1 MRFHLRI
8 DESYILVCRDLD
20 KIKTYITD
28 NYQNTNIKIFAPDDF
43 LLENAKEVVREAYIA
58 ESEQKI
64 IVMISKSFN
73 LIAQN
78 SLLKILEE
86 PPRNITFIMCAPS
99 RMIFLPTVRSR
110 LTIKV
115 LEADV
120 KLQKSGLDF
129 KRMGIG
135 EIYSFIKDKRYME
148 KNELKSLIQGIMEE
162 ICEQDIKLN
171 AHELSFFEKILHL
184 AELNSSS
191 SNLLSC
197 ALLAIYHRKNR

>member
-1 MRFHLRI
+1 MRV

-20 KIKTYITD
+20 KIRAYITD
-28 NYQNTNIKIFAPDDF
+28 NYQNANLKIFAPDDF
-43 LLENAKEVVREAYIA
+43 LLENAKEVVKEAYIA

-64 IVMISKSFN
+64 IAMISKSFN
-73 LIAQN
+73 IYAQN

-86 PPRNITFIMCAPS
+86 PPRNITFIVCAPS

-110 LTIKV
+110 LTIKA

-120 KLQKSGLDF
+120 KLPKSGLDF
-129 KRMGIG
+129 RKMGIN
-135 EIYSFIKDKRYME
+135 EIYSFIKQKKYIE
-148 KNELKSLIQGIMEE
+148 KDELKSLIQGITEE

-171 AHELSFFEKILHL
+171 AYEFSFFEKALYL

-191 SNLLSC
+191 SNLLLC
-197 ALLAIYHRKNR
+197 IFLTIYNRKNR

>member
-1 MRFHLRI
+1 MRI

-20 KIKTYITD
+20 KIKTYIMD
-28 NYQNTNIKIFAPDDF
+28 NYQNTNLKIFAPDDF
-43 LLENAKEVVREAYIA
+43 LLENAKEVIREAYIA
-58 ESEQKI
+58 ESKQKV
-64 IVMISKSFN
+64 IVMVSKSFN

-110 LTIKV
+110 LTIKT

-129 KRMGIG
+129 KKMGIS
-135 EIYSFIKDKRYME
+135 EIYSFVKQKKYIEKD
-148 KNELKSLIQGIMEE
+148 ELKSLIQGIIEE
-162 ICEQDIKLN
+162 ICEQDIKLS
-171 AHELSFFEKILHL
+171 AYELSFFEKLLHL

-191 SNLLSC
+191 SNLLLC
-197 ALLAIYHRKNR
+197 ALLTIYNRKNR

>member
-1 MRFHLRI
+1 M
-8 DESYILVCRDLD
+8 
-20 KIKTYITD
+20 D
-28 NYQNTNIKIFAPDDF
+28 NYQNTNLKIFAPDDF
-43 LLENAKEVVREAYIA
+43 LLENAKEVIREAYIA
-58 ESEQKI
+58 ESKQKV
-64 IVMISKSFN
+64 IVMVSKSFN

-110 LTIKV
+110 LTIKT

-129 KRMGIG
+129 KKMGIS
-135 EIYSFIKDKRYME
+135 EIYSFVKQKKYIEKD
-148 KNELKSLIQGIMEE
+148 ELKSLIQGIIEE
-162 ICEQDIKLN
+162 ICEQDIKLS
-171 AHELSFFEKILHL
+171 AYELSFFEKLLHL

-191 SNLLSC
+191 SNLLLC
-197 ALLAIYHRKNR
+197 ALLTIYNRKNR